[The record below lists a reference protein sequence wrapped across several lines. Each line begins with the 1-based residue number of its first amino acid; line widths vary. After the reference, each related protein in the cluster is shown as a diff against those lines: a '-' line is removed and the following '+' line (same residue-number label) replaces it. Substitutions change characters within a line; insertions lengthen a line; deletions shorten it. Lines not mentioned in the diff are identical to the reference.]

1 MYLHHVLTF
10 SHQSPRDKCT
20 FTFSEGSRPNQKFY
34 WERTEE
40 ELMFDSGHRD
50 YEDVNLTRNH
60 LRSFSFFRL
69 LTFDHPS
76 AHILQRRMQ
85 LSSKIQRNTYGYD
98 GSKHYFA
105 FPRKLHFHG
114 FFTRKRESSSC
125 RSATGNFRDF
135 LRSHWDK
142 ICILL
147 NL

>member
-1 MYLHHVLTF
+1 MHHVLLTF
-10 SHQSPRDKCT
+10 SHQSPRESPLIYVL
-20 FTFSEGSRPNQKFY
+20 SEGSRPNQKFY

-114 FFTRKRESSSC
+114 FFTRKRES

-135 LRSHWDK
+135 LGSHWDK
-142 ICILL
+142 ICILV